1 MVIIP
6 SLFWKLLCSH
16 LGRVLESLK
25 AGKRLQET
33 PFANLKVAA
42 KGQQSVYDMFKK
54 TSKSGSDAG

>member
-1 MVIIP
+1 
-6 SLFWKLLCSH
+6 